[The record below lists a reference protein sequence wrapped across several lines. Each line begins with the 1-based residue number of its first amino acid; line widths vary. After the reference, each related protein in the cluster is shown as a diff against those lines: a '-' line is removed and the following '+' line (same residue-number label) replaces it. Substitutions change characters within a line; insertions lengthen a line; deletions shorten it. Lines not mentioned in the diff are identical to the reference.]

1 MEVTDEALNSTLRR
15 TFNTSLSTIV
25 VLLAIF
31 IFGGTSIKGFIFAL
45 LIGIVVGTYSSL
57 FVATPVSYDLRRRFG
72 KKKEIK
78 K

>member
-1 MEVTDEALNSTLRR
+1 
-15 TFNTSLSTIV
+15 
-25 VLLAIF
+25 
-31 IFGGTSIKGFIFAL
+31 L